1 MKNIA
6 DYFQQSYETAVKNK
20 NPSEFLFE
28 VEDLL
33 AELLTF
39 LSDIYANELKD
50 IEKAKSIMLLC
61 KELFPWEWKIYNNLC
76 DYYYKKLD
84 FETAESYVR
93 ESINKCESSEPIVL
107 YNLACI
113 LYDLGKK
120 NESIDLYRKVLN
132 LNPGFHVAKY
142 NLACSL
148 IFNENFAE
156 GWELYEKRFLAF
168 DHIKKIKDK
177 YNFPYLESIK
187 KIKKGDKILLFN
199 EQGIGD
205 QIFSLRYYDDLKST
219 GADIF
224 FDLDEANMSLL
235 KSTKID
241 NIQIFDEKLQ
251 IDYICSFMSLPHFFG
266 EKNQKENYSSIFKRY
281 IPPKNTIPKVGIVFA
296 GSPNHP
302 MDYRRSLKL
311 SQLSSLFEING
322 VEYHLLQKKE
332 YLTRTWKNKV
342 TNLLDANFSGIDRS
356 KELNSFKDTIKI
368 LNELDLLIS
377 VDTSMIHLAGAIGM
391 PCFALLDKG
400 HDYRWGKKED
410 NIWYESVKL
419 IKQKKI
425 LDWKSVIDECIINL
439 NNIFNL

>member
-6 DYFQQSYETAVKNK
+6 DYFRQSYETAVKNK

-50 IEKAKSIMLLC
+50 LEKAKSIMLIC

-84 FETAESYVR
+84 YETAESYVR
-93 ESINKCESSEPIVL
+93 ESINKCEFPEPVVL

-132 LNPGFHVAKY
+132 INPEFHVAKY

-148 IFNENFAE
+148 IFNENFDE
-156 GWELYEKRFLAF
+156 GWKLYEKRFLAF
-168 DHIKKIKDK
+168 DHIKKIRDK
-177 YNFPYLESIK
+177 YNFPYLESVK
-187 KIKKGDKILLFN
+187 NIKKGDKILLFN

-219 GADIF
+219 GAEIF
-224 FDLDEANMSLL
+224 FDLDEANLSLL
-235 KSTKID
+235 KSTKIK
-241 NIQIFDEKLQ
+241 NIQLLNDKLH
-251 IDYICSFMSLPHFFG
+251 IDYICSFMSLPHLFG
-266 EKNQKENYSSIFKRY
+266 EAVQKENYTNIFNRY
-281 IPPKNTIPKVGIVFA
+281 VPPKNKVPKIGIVFA

-302 MDYRRSLKL
+302 MDYRRSIKL
-311 SQLSSLFEING
+311 SQLNPLFEISG

-332 YLTRTWKNKV
+332 YLNRTWKSKV
-342 TNLLDANFSGIDRS
+342 TNLLDANFIGIDRS
-356 KELNSFKDTIKI
+356 LELNSFEDTIKI

-377 VDTSMIHLAGAIGM
+377 VDTSMIHLAGAIEM
-391 PCFALLDKG
+391 PCLALLDKG
-400 HDYRWGKKED
+400 HDYRWGKKD
-410 NIWYESVKL
+410 KNIWYNSVKL
-419 IKQKKI
+419 LKQKKI
-425 LDWKSVIDECIINL
+425 LDWKSVIDECIENL
-439 NNIFNL
+439 YNIFNL